1 MKRTIKNPHWT
12 NNARTILSA
21 EFHYEDGR
29 VTTATISDT
38 DVGNPDLK
46 EILETFT
53 TEELEKNTQNV
64 IRKIQ
69 GERERQAILEE
80 TKAERK
86 KQEDLFAVKMKSF
99 EIEAIKN
106 STNRSLKSKIRRAKS
121 DLEVMAYTVALIL
134 EEDKNPSVVT
144 TQETIDT
151 QTA

>member
-46 EILETFT
+46 EILETFST
-53 TEELEKNTQNV
+53 QELEKNTLNV
-64 IRKIQ
+64 IKKIQ
-69 GERERQAILEE
+69 GDRERQVMHEE
-80 TKAERK
+80 AKAARK

-99 EIEAIKN
+99 EIEVVKN
-106 STNRSLKSKIRRAKS
+106 SANRSLKSKIRRAKS
-121 DLEVMAYTVALIL
+121 DMEVMAYTVALII
-134 EEDKNPSVVT
+134 EEDKNPSPVATSET
-144 TQETIDT
+144 TDT
-151 QTA
+151 QAA